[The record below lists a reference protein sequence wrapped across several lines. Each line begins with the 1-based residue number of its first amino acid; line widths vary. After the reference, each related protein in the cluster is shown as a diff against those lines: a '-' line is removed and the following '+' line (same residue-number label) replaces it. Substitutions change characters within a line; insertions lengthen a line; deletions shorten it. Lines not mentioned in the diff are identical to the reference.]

1 MKVLGY
7 LTFLVGLYSCSGTCY
22 DGVYRPCRLW
32 DLRCIGRVFARE
44 LRCNLV
50 QGEIP
55 DSRIL
60 KYLPLD
66 YPSSNSS
73 ILYRNAQ
80 ATGLSDFTVNE
91 FYINRNNNTLVMEV
105 VFRQLDV
112 ESPDTTGYF
121 YRKGKEP
128 VVTNGYCS
136 TIYNNYSLTLT
147 VFNVDGRRNRR
158 RCDYQVY
165 TYVTDANAP
174 LGYSKSFVPTDPEA
188 LNEYNVFFDNLGL
201 SLQEEAINQGPLLM
215 SYILPCDLQLSV
227 FPK

>member
-1 MKVLGY
+1 MKVLGG
-7 LTFLVGLYSCSGTCY
+7 LTFLASLYFCSGSRR
-22 DGVYRPCRLW
+22 GGIQRPCELC
-32 DLRCIGRVFARE
+32 DMDCIGRVFAQE
-44 LRCNLV
+44 LQCSPV
-50 QGEIP
+50 QGDIP
-55 DSRIL
+55 DIRIF

-73 ILYRNAQ
+73 ILYLNAK
-80 ATGLSDFTVNE
+80 AEGLSDYTVNE
-91 FYINRNNNTLVMEV
+91 FYVNRDTNTLVMEV
-105 VFRQLDV
+105 IFTQLV
-112 ESPDTTGYF
+112 VLSPDTIGYF

-128 VVTNGYCS
+128 VITKGYCA

-147 VFNVDGRRNRR
+147 VFNVDGRANRDP
-158 RCDYQVY
+158 CDYQVY
-165 TYVTDANAP
+165 TYVTDAGAP

-227 FPK
+227 YPK